1 MRELVVQFIKFAGVG
16 AIGTLAH
23 YAVLV
28 AMVHL
33 AGTNPV
39 FSSGLGAIVGAII
52 NYVLNYAH
60 TFRSHERHRDAAPK
74 FIIVALVG
82 ILINLF
88 MMYVLVAILDVY
100 YLAAQVVA
108 TGAVLGWNFVGNR
121 YWTFRGDRAV
131 Q

>member
-1 MRELVVQFIKFAGVG
+1 LRELGVQFTKFAGVG

-33 AGTNPV
+33 AGANPV

-52 NYVLNYAH
+52 NYLLNYTH
-60 TFRSHERHRDAAPK
+60 TFRSHARHRDAAPK

-100 YLAAQVVA
+100 YLAAQIVA

-121 YWTFRGDRAV
+121 YWTFRGDLAV
-131 Q
+131 R